1 MDSTPISRRR
11 FCGALVAAAVAL
23 PLGVAWARPGPERR
37 QLTLRNAHT
46 GEQASVVY
54 RDGAAYDPAALAEL
68 DHLLR
73 CHSTGQVAGM
83 DPRLFDIL
91 SQLQGTIGAGQELTV
106 ISGYRS
112 RAYNDQLRRQG
123 RGVARNS
130 LHTQARAIDI
140 AVDGVAPRKLARLA
154 KSLRSGG
161 VGTYRSFVHLD
172 TGEVRFW

>member
-23 PLGVAWARPGPERR
+23 PFGAAWARPGPDRR
-37 QLTLRNAHT
+37 QLTLRNTRT
-46 GEQASVVY
+46 GEQASLVY
-54 RDGAAYDPAALAEL
+54 REGGVYNPESLAEL
-68 DHLLR
+68 NQLLR
-73 CHSTGQVAGM
+73 CHSTGQVADI

-91 SQLQGTIGAGQELTV
+91 SELQRTVGVGQELKV

-112 RAYNDQLRRQG
+112 PAYNEQLRRQG
-123 RGVARNS
+123 RRVARNS

-140 AVDGVAPRKLARLA
+140 AVDGVAPRTLSRLA
-154 KSLRSGG
+154 KSLRRGG
-161 VGTYRSFVHLD
+161 VGTYQSFVHLD